1 MTNPG
6 EANKPSTAAVNSQ
19 QLVMRRDCSDM
30 LVKVGWAVDMPLGR
44 FEHLELITECDHCQV
59 IHADN
64 PLYEIYQTACLRAR
78 QMNLE
83 VILQQQQQLSHAGW
97 KLIENGELTQLAGL
111 NSTGGD
117 EFGSL
122 RSCAMQMLFQLSAN
136 HPFVWC
142 VLHDNKITH
151 VQSKRP
157 PKSMEEL
164 EAQVW
169 KHHLLS
175 QLQQMPGEL
184 ISGRLVVKESG
195 LWFCSDDV
203 EDNV

>member
-1 MTNPG
+1 MTHQSELNRTSRTTVNP
-6 EANKPSTAAVNSQ
+6 Q
-19 QLVMRRDCSDM
+19 QLVMRRDCSDL

-44 FEHLELITECDHCQV
+44 FEHLELIAECDHCQ
-59 IHADN
+59 IINADN
-64 PLYEIYQTACLRAR
+64 PLYEIYQSACQRAR
-78 QMNLE
+78 QMNVD
-83 VILQQQQQLSHAGW
+83 VILQQQQKLSQAGW
-97 KLIENGELTQLAGL
+97 KLIESGELTQLEGL
-111 NSTGGD
+111 NSTDGD

-122 RSCAMQMLFQLSAN
+122 RSNAMQLLFQLSAN

-142 VLHDNKITH
+142 VRHDDKITY

-169 KHHLLS
+169 KHHQLS

-184 ISGRLVVKESG
+184 LSGRLVVKESG
-195 LWFCSDDV
+195 LWFCDDDIEDDV
-203 EDNV
+203 